1 MNDGQKVGCTGKRQF
16 ARFGQA
22 ARAAKRR
29 RRMDGGA
36 HVEAYHCRHCNAFH
50 IGENRNYRK
59 PNRRT
64 EVEPA

>member
-1 MNDGQKVGCTGKRQF
+1 MNDGHKVGCTGKRQF

-50 IGENRNYRK
+50 IGEARDYGK
-59 PNRRT
+59 RRRRE
-64 EVEPA
+64 EVPA

>member
-1 MNDGQKVGCTGKRQF
+1 MNDGHKVGCTGKRQF

-36 HVEAYHCRHCNAFH
+36 HVEPYHCRHCNAFH
-50 IGENRNYRK
+50 IGEARDYGQ
-59 PNRRT
+59 RRRRE
-64 EVEPA
+64 EVPT